1 MAITAPGGEAGTT
14 SLQARVFLL
23 VAATFSTIYLTQPVL
38 PVLREEFGVDA
49 AKASLTVS
57 AVIFGIALATL
68 PFGRLADR
76 FPARP
81 IILAGGTLASLCG
94 FLCAATTSFP
104 LLVAAR
110 FLQGVFVPSLTTC
123 LVVYLVR
130 RLPPER
136 LNVAMGAYV
145 SATVAGGLGGRLL
158 AGFIHP
164 PLHWRYAFVTASA
177 FLLLATVDAG
187 RWLPR
192 EEKIPDAAGKEPGFA
207 ALLSR
212 PDLLRI
218 FSVGAA
224 SFGAFSSVFNYLPFH
239 LAGPPFLLP
248 THFITMLYLAYLVGV
263 AIGPFAGRLG
273 NRLGNGIAMAVGGA
287 VFGASILL
295 TLAPFVAAVA
305 ASLAGVCAGFFIV
318 HTAAVGALNR
328 KLATSRG
335 RGNSLYVLFY
345 YLGGTAGITASGLA
359 YRRAGWSGVVALVAA
374 LLLIPVAAGILEAR
388 LSGEREA

>member
-1 MAITAPGGEAGTT
+1 
-14 SLQARVFLL
+14 VFLL

-76 FPARP
+76 FPTRP
-81 IILAGGTLASLCG
+81 IILVGGTLASLCG

-104 LLVAAR
+104 LLVAGR

-130 RLPPER
+130 RLPAER

-177 FLLLATVDAG
+177 FLLLATLDAG

-192 EEKIPDAAGKEPGFA
+192 EEKIPETAGEKVGFT

-224 SFGAFSSVFNYLPFH
+224 SFGAFSSVFNYMPFQ
-239 LAGPPFLLP
+239 LAAPPFLLP
-248 THFITMLYLAYLVGV
+248 THLITMLYLSYLVGV
-263 AIGPFAGRLG
+263 AIGPLAGRLG
-273 NRLGNGIAMAVGGA
+273 NRLGNGLAMAIGGA
-287 VFGASILL
+287 VFGASALL
-295 TLAPFVAAVA
+295 TMVPFLPVVAGG
-305 ASLAGVCAGFFIV
+305 LAGVCAGFFIV

-359 YRRAGWSGVVALVAA
+359 YRRAGWRGVVVLVVI

-388 LSGEREA
+388 LDRPGSA